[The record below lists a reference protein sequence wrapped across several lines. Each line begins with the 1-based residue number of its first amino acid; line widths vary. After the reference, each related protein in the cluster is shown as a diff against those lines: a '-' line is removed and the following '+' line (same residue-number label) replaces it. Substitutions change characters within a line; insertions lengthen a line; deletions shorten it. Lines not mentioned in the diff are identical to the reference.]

1 MYRIILILMIVLS
14 ESIGQY
20 FIKKYNQIPKPI
32 YYIYGIFFYL
42 IVIFILSK
50 VYSNSPLGIV
60 QLLWSGLS
68 VLSVLIIGHFIFGE
82 EITSNEWIGI
92 ILIISGIVIT
102 QIKTNIELW
111 LSNGIKHEIDII
123 KKHLS

>member
-32 YYIYGIFFYL
+32 YYIYGVFFYL

-50 VYSNSPLGIV
+50 IYSNSTLGIV

-68 VLSVLIIGHFIFGE
+68 VLSVLIIGHFVFGE

-92 ILIISGIVIT
+92 ILILSGVIIS
-102 QIKTNIELW
+102 QLDNKTELW
-111 LSNGIKHEIDII
+111 LSNSIKHEIDII
-123 KKHLS
+123 KKYLS